1 MAFDI
6 QPPKRSQ
13 SAVRRFNVAPRVE
26 IPKKKINSP
35 KTKAASFARPVRES
49 VSKIKPVKRKKVKV
63 KRAGRWGLFF
73 TWLVLFLVLGV
84 VGYLIWQE
92 ENNNAS
98 LEKGVTAPAGI
109 IETFPSPKNVS
120 NNKEADG
127 TNKSSVNKNSDKEF
141 VAAEQ
146 DFSQELE
153 KLKAQDFTPPSY
165 NRSEWEQIN
174 SYLSDF

>member
-6 QPPKRSQ
+6 QPPKRSR
-13 SAVRRFNVAPRVE
+13 SAVGRSKVAPKVE
-26 IPKKKINSP
+26 ISPKKINSP
-35 KTKAASFARPVRES
+35 KTKATSFARPVRES
-49 VSKIKPVKRKKVKV
+49 VPKIKLVQRKKIKI
-63 KRAGRWGLFF
+63 KRAGRWGLLF

-109 IETFPSPKNVS
+109 IETFPSPKNVTNDKETAGI
-120 NNKEADG
+120 NN
-127 TNKSSVNKNSDKEF
+127 SSVNKNSDKEF

-153 KLKAQDFTPPSY
+153 KLKNQDFEPPSY

-174 SYLSDF
+174 SYLNDF